1 MRRKC
6 RPGDLCRRGA
16 QPTLRATVQP
26 SAAAHGPPA
35 RFASSALK
43 ETPMTWE
50 TPTAIDMR
58 FGFEITMYVTAR

>member
-1 MRRKC
+1 
-6 RPGDLCRRGA
+6 
-16 QPTLRATVQP
+16 VQP